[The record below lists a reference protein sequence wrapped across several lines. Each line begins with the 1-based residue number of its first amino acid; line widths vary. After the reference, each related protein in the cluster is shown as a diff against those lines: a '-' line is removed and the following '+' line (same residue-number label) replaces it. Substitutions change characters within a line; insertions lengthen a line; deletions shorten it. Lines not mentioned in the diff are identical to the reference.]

1 MPLRAARLTDQPAVE
16 QLRQDFHALHQDVF
30 AINDPDAHIEMV
42 SWRARVSCRLR
53 EDSTPSAPVFA
64 TAEGCP
70 SRTAHF
76 ADVGFVEAAVHHFES
91 MTAGAQV
98 PGPAIIESPVTSIVV
113 DPGAIAERRA
123 TGSLVVRP

>member
-1 MPLRAARLTDQPAVE
+1 MAVE
-16 QLRQDFHALHQDVF
+16 QLRQGFHALHQDVF

-64 TAEGCP
+64 TAEGGP
-70 SRTAHF
+70 ARRSRTAHF

-91 MTAGAQV
+91 MNAGAQV